1 MSPNFRCPVCMTLMQ
16 AFYRRCRHGVRAVYT
31 CQNRD
36 CAQKGPVA
44 YGKTVDEASFNA
56 TLTTNIWLWNIK
68 EERRKP
74 PVKDYKIMER
84 TNHEPM
90 TLNDYQRLA
99 QLTSSDNPGIFPNV
113 AAKKIDNG
121 VLGMAGEGGECA
133 DIWKKYLHQGHPF
146 DREKMIKEA
155 GDVLW
160 YIAELAA
167 GLGLTLEEIAT
178 RNIEKLRNR
187 YPDGHFDAERSIHRE
202 GTED

>member
-1 MSPNFRCPVCMTLMQ
+1 MCEIHLKPCPFCGATVKLHAYYNGIFVRCPACDVRMQ
-16 AFYRRCRHGVRAVYT
+16 SSAYKGGPTSVAKWNARAT
-31 CQNRD
+31 
-36 CAQKGPVA
+36 AEG
-44 YGKTVDEASFNA
+44 
-56 TLTTNIWLWNIK
+56 
-68 EERRKP
+68 
-74 PVKDYKIMER
+74 
-84 TNHEPM
+84 M
-90 TLNDYQRLA
+90 TLNEYQRLA
-99 QLTSSDNPGIFPNV
+99 QRTSSDDPGLFGTA

-146 DREKMIKEA
+146 DKGKMIKEA

-178 RNIEKLRNR
+178 RNIEKLSNR